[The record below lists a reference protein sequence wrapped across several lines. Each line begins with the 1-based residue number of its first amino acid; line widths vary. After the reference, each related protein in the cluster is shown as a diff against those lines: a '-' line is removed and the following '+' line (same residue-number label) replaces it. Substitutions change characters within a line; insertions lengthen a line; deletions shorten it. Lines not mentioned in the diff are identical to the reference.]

1 MSRNGLA
8 SRLEDIP
15 GVAAVTV
22 DLEGFGRGIDV
33 RLEPGADEERVI
45 DDMRRLLA
53 AYGLR
58 REASPEVS
66 VGRRRSANKTRE
78 IFVKVTPVGSGAR
91 VEVANA
97 VVRSFRM
104 VEPDPFSVAQGL
116 ADAWCQ
122 VMGREPIQVT
132 EISADDHNLALTV
145 VDGEETRSASH
156 AHEGGWHEAL
166 VRVMGEVLG
175 SERSPGVK
183 RAAS

>member
-1 MSRNGLA
+1 MSNNGLA

-45 DDMRRLLA
+45 DEMRRLLA

-58 REASPEVS
+58 REATPEVS

-78 IFVKVTPVGSGAR
+78 IFVKVTPVGGGAR
-91 VEVANA
+91 VEVANS

-104 VEPDPFSVAQGL
+104 VEADPYSVAQGL

-122 VMGREPIQVT
+122 VMGREPVEVSSIV
-132 EISADDHNLALTV
+132 ADESNLELTV
-145 VDGEETRSASH
+145 RDGDESRTASH
-156 AHEGGWHEAL
+156 DHTGGWHEAL
-166 VRVMGEVLG
+166 VRVVGEVLG
-175 SERSPGVK
+175 AENSSGMK